1 MSVTFF
7 SLSEIAN
14 LARAA
19 IFAVPRA
26 TSLIQLIGLP
36 LSDEAISKGVCQV
49 LAIASKANA
58 DAFNASYPQTRA
70 VQGFTVE
77 EIAGSM
83 PVAADI
89 VKARQS
95 GAMLEYN
102 TVSNGGDDFLS
113 VEAAAA
119 LEAMSE
125 FLAAI
130 EIPKSVAPLRRG
142 VPILVYRSKHPDA
155 SNNGV
160 SARHDELFLVGP
172 DVPEATEPHG
182 RPSVQLVREKLHLP
196 SGNRTENLFIAPLDY
211 QRGRHMFG
219 GNFAFANDGRVRD
232 ALEPFGNCA
241 IRIHDR
247 TEG

>member
-36 LSDEAISKGVCQV
+36 LSDEAISNGVCQV

-102 TVSNGGDDFLS
+102 TVSNGADDFLS

-125 FLAAI
+125 YLAAI
-130 EIPKSVAPLRRG
+130 EIPKRVASLRRG
-142 VPILVYRSKHPDA
+142 VPALVYRSKHPDA

-160 SARHDELFLVGP
+160 SARHDELLLVGP
-172 DVPEATEPHG
+172 DVPEVTEPDG
-182 RPSVQLVREKLHLP
+182 RPVMQVIRENLHLP
-196 SGNRTENLFIAPLDY
+196 SDNRTENVFIAPLDY
-211 QRGRHMFG
+211 QRSRHMFG

-232 ALEPFGNCA
+232 VLGPFGDCA
-241 IRIHDR
+241 ISIHDR